1 MIQRFWVGGRTGRRS
16 VTSLVFL
23 AFIVLSLPVLAGAQ
37 QTCQPDGDV
46 DQNGS
51 VTAADALLVFQQALN
66 LASLSVCQQTI
77 ADVSP
82 QPAMPDGNITAADAL
97 CIFQRALS
105 LPSCFDSVPPSNQLP
120 VANAGADRSVDAGTM
135 VILSAT
141 ASDPDGTIVGYAW
154 EQMSGTTIILAGA
167 DTATAIFIAPDVS
180 ADETLT
186 FRITV
191 TDDDGA
197 TSSDDVKV
205 TVTAGF
211 APADEDTF
219 DDLVVG
225 KRLLAEDDPSGLDFV
240 SAGQFIVIDVGESD
254 TYRGTYSYENTGPNS
269 GRVEFVYDDGDR
281 CTGNLTFDSISS
293 GTGTGSCDSGDGE
306 SETSSWQLVDIP
318 DIPDLMVQSPSV
330 SDSSP
335 NAGAPF
341 TLSVTVHNQG
351 AGSSGTTILRYYR
364 SSDAAIS
371 TSDTEVGTD
380 AVGGLSASGTS
391 DESISLAALS
401 STGTYYYGACV
412 DTVSGES
419 NTGNNCSS
427 GVRLTV
433 AAASPPDTYEH
444 LGSLVVAP
452 GRVRF
457 LFFSAGRCIVISNTT
472 LNGVTYTI
480 ENSKWQTRSD
490 SGSAWRDISGTAES
504 GKICSYN
511 PSISGEYRLVAE
523 INIGGVTGMY
533 ASNTLTVP

>member
-1 MIQRFWVGGRTGRRS
+1 MRKGAPEALIGRRI
-16 VTSLVFL
+16 L
-23 AFIVLSLPVLAGAQ
+23 LAGRQSPWTAEFIFSP
-37 QTCQPDGDV
+37 TCQRIATLAIYDYPRGIFR
-46 DQNGS
+46 
-51 VTAADALLVFQQALN
+51 DAL
-66 LASLSVCQQTI
+66 T
-77 ADVSP
+77 
-82 QPAMPDGNITAADAL
+82 
-97 CIFQRALS
+97 
-105 LPSCFDSVPPSNQLP
+105 
-120 VANAGADRSVDAGTM
+120 
-135 VILSAT
+135 
-141 ASDPDGTIVGYAW
+141 
-154 EQMSGTTIILAGA
+154 SGTVA
-167 DTATAIFIAPDVS
+167 
-180 ADETLT
+180 
-186 FRITV
+186 
-191 TDDDGA
+191 
-197 TSSDDVKV
+197 
-205 TVTAGF
+205 
-211 APADEDTF
+211 
-219 DDLVVG
+219 
-225 KRLLAEDDPSGLDFV
+225 
-240 SAGQFIVIDVGESD
+240 
-254 TYRGTYSYENTGPNS
+254 
-269 GRVEFVYDDGDR
+269 
-281 CTGNLTFDSISS
+281 
-293 GTGTGSCDSGDGE
+293 GSCDSGDGE

-318 DIPDLMVQSPSV
+318 NTLDLVIQSPSV

-335 NAGAPF
+335 NAGASF

-433 AAASPPDTYEH
+433 TASSPPDTYEH
-444 LGSLVVAP
+444 LESLVVAP
-452 GRVRF
+452 GRVTF

-490 SGSAWRDISGTAES
+490 SGNAWRDISGTARS
-504 GKICSYN
+504 GEICSYN